1 MSPVSRRGRGRGAGH
16 VAAFSEIVDSSNVK
30 GSSEGGRVGIGA
42 RSVFALDYVAWT
54 GGGSECL
61 FSVALGIRSS
71 DRFEGRLKSYLILR
85 FT

>member
-1 MSPVSRRGRGRGAGH
+1 MSREEEEKGERETRH
-16 VAAFSEIVDSSNVK
+16 VAAFSEIVDSLNVK
-30 GSSEGGRVGIGA
+30 GGEEGRFGE
-42 RSVFALDYVAWT
+42 RSVFALDYARWM